1 MVSALIYPAILC
13 VVAVLSVAVM
23 LGFVI
28 PQFETLFEDMG
39 EALPLMTSA
48 VLALGKFFEDY
59 FLILAV
65 LIGGVGYALRNF
77 LRSPE
82 GRQWR
87 DEKLL
92 ALPFFG
98 EVVQKYALAQF
109 SRTLGTL
116 LDNGV
121 KMLTAITIAS
131 DTVDNIQIRAALE
144 NLPAEVKGGRP
155 LSQIMAKDPLFT
167 PLVVQM
173 VRVGEESGRLGN
185 MLLEL
190 AGIYDADVEAS
201 IKRILSLIE
210 PALILVMGLV
220 ISLLIISILMGI
232 LAVNDLAI

>member
-1 MVSALIYPAILC
+1 MFPRVAFEFLIDRVFPDT
-13 VVAVLSVAVM
+13 
-23 LGFVI
+23 VI
-28 PQFETLFEDMG
+28 PCMNHQKKAHEFVKVT
-39 EALPLMTSA
+39 A
-48 VLALGKFFEDY
+48 VAFRAKADFHRSPVVCVESSLQIMLQPHKNEVTNQVCLGKRFPRR
-59 FLILAV
+59 V
-65 LIGGVGYALRNF
+65 HALKNH
-77 LRSPE
+77 LR
-82 GRQWR
+82 
-87 DEKLL
+87 
-92 ALPFFG
+92 
-98 EVVQKYALAQF
+98 VIN
-109 SRTLGTL
+109 TL
-116 LDNGV
+116 LQPDIHDHQLLN
-121 KMLTAITIAS
+121 AF
-131 DTVDNIQIRAALE
+131 VDNIQIRAALE